1 MTTAGCFQPAVES
14 MKHVATALR
23 TPLIRRG
30 VSPSIGS
37 ERGSVAAHRAL
48 FAGDFISPAVGDAF
62 KPLYV
67 RAVPRAS
74 SASRREETPSF
85 RSRLFTCERTVCSEM
100 NRRVAIWSVLR

>member
-48 FAGDFISPAVGDAF
+48 FAGDFISPAVGDTF
-62 KPLYV
+62 KHPLCT
-67 RAVPRAS
+67 RGA
-74 SASRREETPSF
+74 ESF
-85 RSRLFTCERTVCSEM
+85 ERLAAGGDAELPQQALHM
-100 NRRVAIWSVLR
+100 